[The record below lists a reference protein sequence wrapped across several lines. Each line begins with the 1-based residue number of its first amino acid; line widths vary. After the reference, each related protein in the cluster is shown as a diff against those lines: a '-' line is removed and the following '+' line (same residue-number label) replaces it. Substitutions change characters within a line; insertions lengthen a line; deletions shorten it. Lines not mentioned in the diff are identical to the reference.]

1 MVSIQ
6 HFSTYWSRPPEEFQ
20 FGLND
25 NYNVVLARVSG
36 QLGLPVDCL
45 YTCDKLSRIKQ
56 TGVLVTKHRVIAAVE
71 HARVKGESGTLGN
84 ITGLAMQISDRRTDV
99 RTDRQA
105 DGRTDRQT
113 NCFIF

>member
-25 NYNVVLARVSG
+25 NYNAVLAGISG

-45 YTCDKLSRIKQ
+45 YTCDKLSKIKQ
-56 TGVLVTKHRVIAAVE
+56 IGVLVTKHRVIAASE
-71 HARVKGESGTLGN
+71 HARVIDESGTLGN
-84 ITGLAMQISDRRTDV
+84 VS
-99 RTDRQA
+99 
-105 DGRTDRQT
+105 
-113 NCFIF
+113 